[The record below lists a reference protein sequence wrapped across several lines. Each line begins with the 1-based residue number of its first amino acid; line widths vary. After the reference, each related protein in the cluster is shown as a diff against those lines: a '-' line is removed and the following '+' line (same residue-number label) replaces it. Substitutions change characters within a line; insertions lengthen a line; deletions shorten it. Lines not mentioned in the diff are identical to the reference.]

1 LELPVTFSPFEAAA
15 ILIVLATLLGYLN
28 YRFIGLPHTIGLTV
42 MGALASLV
50 MVAADTVLPL
60 PLEETEKSL
69 LNSIDFSDT
78 LMNGLLSF
86 LLFAG
91 ALHVDLSNLLQR
103 KWTVG
108 MLATLGVLASTLL
121 VGAGFK
127 AVTWALGIEISFL
140 WCLVFGALISPTDPV
155 AVVGILRSAGTPPIF
170 EAKIVGESLF
180 NDGVGV
186 VVFTILLAA
195 ATGAE
200 QFSLGHAGQ
209 MFLLE
214 AGGGVLLGLIV
225 GYVGFVL
232 MRSVDEHNIEILI
245 TLSIVMGGY
254 ALAQRLHVSGPI
266 AMAVAGVLI
275 GNPGVR
281 MAMSDRTREHLLG
294 FWSLLDEILNSVLF
308 LIIGLEVVAIAADGG
323 HLIAGLLA
331 IPVVLGA
338 RALSIALPLGLMARL
353 RSFAPGTYP
362 MLVWGGLRGGISI
375 ALALTLPGGDLQ
387 SLLLAA
393 TYVVVVFS
401 VAVQGTTVGLAARR
415 LLRPEKTAA

>member
-1 LELPVTFSPFEAAA
+1 LTFSPFETAA

-28 YRFIGLPHTIGLTV
+28 HRFIGLPHTIGLTV
-42 MGALASLV
+42 MGALASLAV
-50 MVAADTVLPL
+50 VAADTISPL
-60 PLEETEKSL
+60 PLEATEQSL
-69 LNSIDFSDT
+69 LRSIDFSDT
-78 LMNGLLSF
+78 LMNGMLSF

-91 ALHVDLSNLLQR
+91 ALHVDLGNLLER

-108 MLATLGVLASTLL
+108 LLATLGVLVSTLL
-121 VGAGFK
+121 VALGFK
-127 AVTWALGIEISFL
+127 LVTWSVGLEVGFL

-170 EAKIVGESLF
+170 EAKIAGESLF

-186 VVFTILLAA
+186 VVFAILVAA

-200 QFSLGHAGQ
+200 PLSLAHAGEL
-209 MFLLE
+209 FLLE
-214 AGGGVLLGLIV
+214 AGGGVLLGLAV
-225 GYVGFVL
+225 GYLGFVM

-245 TLSIVMGGY
+245 TLAIVMGGY
-254 ALAQRLHVSGPI
+254 ALAQRLHISGPI
-266 AMAVAGVLI
+266 AMAVAGLLT
-275 GNPGVR
+275 GNRGVAV
-281 MAMSDRTREHLLG
+281 AMSDRTREHLLG

-308 LIIGLEVVAIAADGG
+308 LIIGLEVIAIAIEAS
-323 HLIAGLLA
+323 HLFAGLLA

-338 RALSIALPLGLMARL
+338 RALSVALPLGLLARL
-353 RSFAPGTYP
+353 RSFEPGTYP

-375 ALALTLPGGDLQ
+375 ALALTLVDGDLQ
-387 SLLLAA
+387 ALLLTA

-415 LLRPEKTAA
+415 LLKPAQAT